1 MPTILIQLP
10 RSARIIVQQTMT
22 GIRLHIPLAA
32 VQDSLDAVPPATRQM
47 GGTILAVD
55 GTTTPLAIVFT
66 DWIANF
72 FTYILTGILSF
83 IGELIA
89 NGLRTF
95 IIFDSPY
102 TDPTM
107 QSAFQHN
114 LDIFP
119 QLLVIMVMAG
129 VATKPFAD
137 QREVTTFMLAWKA
150 LKAIIFVAVARQ
162 IMHFGLL
169 LTNAIIRHIFTAE
182 YGAAFGPRV
191 LKSSLDGAAASG
203 AGVTIGA
210 LILSMVSVAGILL
223 ALGVFVLREFLF
235 NATFILLPVLGAML
249 YLDFGPLQYTSEIAK
264 TALRATA
271 YMLLAG
277 IVMAGLLQ
285 TGAATAGAYTDMT
298 GQAAT
303 AAQGQQAAGDPGFGE
318 VLEAY
323 LFWLIGLVAPALV
336 GIKSAAMAGLSPR
349 RLSGRQGAKSKS
361 SSQSSSTG
369 QSSQKSTR
377 TALMEQA
384 RHGGAGVDRWVTG
397 GRGGAAAKK
406 AGITATKTKG
416 AVGSAATNLLSEKRV
431 QDAKKG
437 GEAFK
442 KGGKRAVKDA
452 KSGTDYATRNLHQSP
467 VDWAEAS
474 LERYRE
480 NPVVDTSGETSSK
493 QGELSDWTDSSESKD
508 QSK

>member
-1 MPTILIQLP
+1 
-10 RSARIIVQQTMT
+10 MT
-22 GIRLHIPLAA
+22 SWRFHVPI
-32 VQDSLDAVPPATRQM
+32 DAVPDSVGPVTPASVKN
-47 GGTILAVD
+47 TIAGLPMD
-55 GTTTPLAIVFT
+55 GTMVPVTAIVT

-72 FTYILTGILSF
+72 FTYILTGILGF

-89 NGLRTF
+89 NGMRTF

-102 TDPTM
+102 SDPTM

-119 QLLVIMVMAG
+119 QLLVIIVMAG
-129 VATKPFAD
+129 VASKPFAD
-137 QREVTTFMLAWKA
+137 QREVTNFMLVWKA
-150 LKAIIFVAVARQ
+150 LKVIIFVAVARQ

-169 LTNAIIRHIFTAE
+169 LTNAIIRHIFTAD
-182 YGAAFGPRV
+182 YGAAFGPEV

-203 AGVTIGA
+203 AGAIIGA

-249 YLDFGPLQYTSEIAK
+249 FLDFGPLRSTSEIAK

-285 TGAATAGAYTDMT
+285 TGAAAAGAYADMA
-298 GQAAT
+298 GQGAT
-303 AAQGQQAAGDPGFGE
+303 AVQGQQAGDSGFGE

-336 GIKSAAMAGLSPR
+336 GIKSAAMAGLSPG

-361 SSQSSSTG
+361 SSQSSSTS
-369 QSSQKSTR
+369 QSREQSTR
-377 TALMEQA
+377 TSLIEQA
-384 RHGGAGVDRWVTG
+384 KHGTSKGLGYANRKTG
-397 GRGGAAAKK
+397 GIGSSAVSK
-406 AGITATKTKG
+406 A
-416 AVGSAATNLLSEKRV
+416 GSAAGRAKSGAGSTATTIFSEETVNTSKKVGV
-431 QDAKKG
+431 QGKKS
-437 GEAFK
+437 
-442 KGGKRAVKDA
+442 GKRAAQDVKA
-452 KSGTDYATRNLHQSP
+452 SADYATRNLHQSP
-467 VDWAEAS
+467 VDWAEAG

-480 NPVVDTSGETSSK
+480 NPAVDTSTETGSNQQTISNWTGE
-493 QGELSDWTDSSESKD
+493 SDEKNRL
-508 QSK
+508 K